1 MPPVVESTSMES
13 FLIANPKGG
22 VGKTTLAT
30 NLAAFFARQGRRVM
44 LGDIDRQQSS
54 REWLKLRAPGLPHIA
69 TWEIAPEQPARPP
82 KDTTHVVLDTPA
94 GLHGKKLG
102 QVLKLVR
109 RVIVPLQP
117 SIFDILATRH
127 FLDALAEEKEIRK
140 HEAFVAIVAMRVD
153 ARTRAAAELERFLA
167 DTGLPVV
174 AHLRDTQ
181 NYVQAAAHGMSIF
194 ELPPSRAE
202 KDLEQWQPLLDWVQR
217 PL

>member
-1 MPPVVESTSMES
+1 MDS

-30 NLAAFFARQGRRVM
+30 NLAGWFARQGSRVM

-54 REWLKLRAPGLPHIA
+54 REWLKLRSPALPRIA
-69 TWEIAPEQPARPP
+69 SWDIEPEQPARPP
-82 KDTTHVVLDTPA
+82 KDTTHVVLDSPA

-102 QVLKLVR
+102 HVLKLVK

-117 SIFDILATRH
+117 SIFDILATRQ
-127 FLDALAEEKEIRK
+127 FLEQLFEEKEVRR
-140 HEAFVAIVAMRVD
+140 HEAHVAVVAMRVD

-167 DTGLPVV
+167 DMQLPVV

-202 KDLEQWQPLLDWVQR
+202 KDVEQWQPLLDWVHAK
-217 PL
+217 P

>member
-1 MPPVVESTSMES
+1 MES

-30 NLAAFFARQGRRVM
+30 NLAGWFAGQGKRVM

-54 REWLKLRAPGLPHIA
+54 REWLKLRSPALPRIA
-69 TWEIAPEQPARPP
+69 TWDIEPDQPARPP

-102 QVLKLVR
+102 HVLKLVR

-127 FLDALAEEKEIRK
+127 FLDQLFEEKEIRK

-153 ARTRAAAELERFLA
+153 ARTRAAGELERFL
-167 DTGLPVV
+167 DGVGLPVV

-181 NYVQAAAHGMSIF
+181 NYVQAAAHGLSIF

-202 KDLEQWQPLLDWVQR
+202 KDIAQWQPLLDWVQR
-217 PL
+217 PV

>member
-1 MPPVVESTSMES
+1 MES

-30 NLAAFFARQGRRVM
+30 NLAAYFAQQGKRVM

-54 REWLKLRAPGLPHIA
+54 REWLRLRAPALPHIA
-69 TWEIAPEQPARPP
+69 SWNIEHNHPARPP
-82 KDTTHVVLDTPA
+82 KDTTHVVLDSPA
-94 GLHGKKLG
+94 GLHGKMLG
-102 QVLKLVR
+102 RVLKLVR

-117 SIFDILATRH
+117 SIFDIFATRH
-127 FLDALAEEKEIRK
+127 FLDRLFEEKQIRK

-153 ARTRAAAELERFLA
+153 ARTLAAAELERFLD

-181 NYVQAAAHGMSIF
+181 NYVQAAANGMSIF
-194 ELPPSRAE
+194 ELPASRAE
-202 KDLEQWQPLLDWVQR
+202 KDVEQWQPLLDWARR